1 MSATMMHSKD
11 APALQLVKESH
22 EQPLRD
28 CVTSALEAYFSQLS
42 GHPPTNVYRLV
53 LEEMEQPLLQTVLK
67 YAGGN
72 QTRAAEI
79 LGLNRGTLRKKL
91 KQYGLDQ

>member
-1 MSATMMHSKD
+1 MSANMMRSKD
-11 APALQLVKESH
+11 APAFHLVKESK

-28 CVTSALEAYFSQLS
+28 CVTIALEAYFSQLS
-42 GHPPTNVYRLV
+42 GHPPTNLYRLV
-53 LEEMEQPLLQTVLK
+53 LEEMEQPLLEAVLK
-67 YAGGN
+67 YASGN
-72 QTRAAEI
+72 QTRTAEI

>member
-1 MSATMMHSKD
+1 MTATMMRSKE
-11 APALQLVKESH
+11 APKLQLVKESN
-22 EQPLRD
+22 EQPLRE
-28 CVTSALEAYFSQLS
+28 CVISALEAYFSQLS